1 MGPAETISTHTVKND
16 ATTTIVTRTTT
27 IVSEHEEVL
36 AEPKEHGHSVVEN
49 VRQTLRDYWFPS
61 HASEEEDDEP
71 EEPEPHQDP
80 SLFRGNSVMRRAY
93 DYWKTLTQDA
103 DQAAKDMVI
112 QAKRAR
118 DEAAIEAKWAFLG
131 YKKEAREAYEE
142 ADKKY
147 REALAF
153 AERVHEE
160 AHEKAKSKWFQAVDT
175 TEKEVGEIK
184 DQASE
189 VTHKKWDQ
197 FKSAVNSMAFNPPKY
212 GCSPSSQYWFSRQN
226 PAADSGWDCREIW
239 DHPSRHDHRHH
250 AIKTLPK
257 KHLSIDRVHDT
268 LTSLFTQAGH
278 KARNAPSATSFETHL
293 KPVRDQYYRALDR
306 VARNEEGALEEL
318 DAAVDKI
325 KAKLNEAKYFE
336 EQTDA
341 WLTSQWNAVIDN
353 AGDTKDQYERVF
365 KNALKSIKNTRT
377 DIYNT
382 LLNSLQ
388 RNINSARNNIKE
400 AVRATKNQADKSR
413 VHKAIQDA
421 SDSFSSAVNEAEV
434 KIKAAPKHAYD
445 HALDTFHRDTA
456 QLKAKLEKAASTAS
470 KSASSVSHRASKSG
484 SSASHHASKS
494 GASVL
499 HEASKSASSLSHH
512 ASKSLSSAVNQV
524 TGDAKHF
531 VDEAQRS
538 TSSKYHEAAD
548 EARNGYEHSTASASS
563 LWGSATPHSTLD
575 KVQHSYHKAIGS
587 VHSHWFGDHVDNE
600 MSVSSVYGALLA
612 IYFLFLANRIWLSR
626 RLSRMADP
634 SEKTFNVV
642 KNGHAGDT
650 VGSNNKHPNG
660 EYATATI
667 ETYKRKS
674 SAEEALEKERNSFG
688 TVLVQFT
695 SVVPVTLILLVLLE
709 LAGFS
714 RVALHTLCVGL
725 VTSQVLQGGLLND
738 MLRQMGIVDGVHAS
752 GRDIGTYLSWAV
764 LGLAAVAN
772 AIKVLHN

>member
-61 HASEEEDDEP
+61 HASEDEDEDDEL

-153 AERVHEE
+153 AEKVHEE

-293 KPVRDQYYRALDR
+293 KPVRDQYHRALD
-306 VARNEEGALEEL
+306 L
-318 DAAVDKI
+318 DKI

-388 RNINSARNNIKE
+388 RNINSARNNINE

-413 VHKAIQDA
+413 VHKAVQDA
-421 SDSFSSAVNEAEV
+421 SDSFSSAVKEAEV

-470 KSASSVSHRASKSG
+470 KS
-484 SSASHHASKS
+484 
-494 GASVL
+494 
-499 HEASKSASSLSHH
+499 
-512 ASKSLSSAVNQV
+512 
-524 TGDAKHF
+524 GDAKNF

-538 TSSKYHEAAD
+538 ASSKYQEAAD
-548 EARNGYEHSTASASS
+548 KARSGYEHATASASS
-563 LWGSATPHSTLD
+563 LWGSATPHSTLH
-575 KVQHSYHKAIGS
+575 KVQHSYHTAIGN

-612 IYFLFLANRIWLSR
+612 IYFLFLANRIWRSR

-650 VGSNNKHPNG
+650 VGSNKHPNG
-660 EYATATI
+660 DSATATI

-714 RVALHTLCVGL
+714 RVALHTLFVGL
-725 VTSQVLQGGLLND
+725 VTSQVLQGGLLNNI
-738 MLRQMGIVDGVHAS
+738 LTQMGIVDGVHAS